1 MEKGSDRSQEINLKL
16 QLIKN
21 ELMSALGPKT
31 RPKSSKKELKKS
43 ENKSN
48 KKQISDEVKEDSKV
62 GTKNKN
68 SKSKIST
75 KSEKNKTM
83 SNRKKE
89 VDLSQKTST
98 KKKKKSSPSEENEI
112 ETDITTRKW
121 DDGKGRKLEKGV
133 FTLEEEKKVMDAIC
147 EYAYSNDLG
156 ESELID
162 LITEKQTKKDSKVW
176 TKISECLPNR
186 SVQSI
191 HNFCHRK
198 FNPYNYKGNWTN
210 EEVENLIQLHKEH
223 GSKWELIGKELE
235 RTATNVKD
243 KFRQIGGKNFKSRV
257 KEFNLVLCLKM
268 LKYIQEY
275 LNENEKNPELQI
287 LKYSYKF
294 KNNVEEQYKNVFHI
308 FEDNYKCLIDS
319 SIKETPS
326 RIIIRNIL
334 KLIVDT
340 EVLEKILEENCEISW
355 NSIAEKFSI
364 YSATDCKNNWDKI
377 LREFDLW
384 EKGQLRKDLK
394 MIRR

>member
-1 MEKGSDRSQEINLKL
+1 MEKGSDRNEEINLKL

-21 ELMSALGPKT
+21 ELLSTLGPKT
-31 RPKSSKKELKKS
+31 RAKSSKKEESKPEKKTTQKQNS
-43 ENKSN
+43 E
-48 KKQISDEVKEDSKV
+48 EVADGSKD
-62 GTKNKN
+62 GAKTKN
-68 SKSKIST
+68 SKSKKTTST
-75 KSEKNKTM
+75 DKNKK
-83 SNRKKE
+83 SSKNKK
-89 VDLSQKTST
+89 DDNISQETS
-98 KKKKKSSPSEENEI
+98 KKKKKKPSPSEENET

-121 DDGKGRKLEKGV
+121 DDSKGRKLDKGA
-133 FTLEEEKKVMDAIC
+133 FTPEEEKKIMDAIC
-147 EYAYSNDLG
+147 EYAYSHDLG

-162 LITEKQTKKDSKVW
+162 LITEKQTKKDNQVW

-198 FNPYNYKGNWTN
+198 FNPFNYKGEWTN
-210 EEVENLIQLHKEH
+210 EEVESLIQLHKEH
-223 GSKWELIGKELE
+223 GAKWELIGKELE

-243 KFRQIGGKNFKSRV
+243 KFRQIGGKNFKARV
-257 KEFNLVLCLKM
+257 KEFNLVLCLKL

-275 LNENEKNPELQI
+275 VSENGKPGLEI

-294 KNNVEEQYKNVFHI
+294 KNDVEEQYKNVFHI
-308 FEDNYKCLIDS
+308 FEEKKKCLIDS
-319 SIKETPS
+319 AIKETPS

-340 EVLEKILEENCEISW
+340 EVLEKILEENSEISW
-355 NSIAEKFSI
+355 SSIAEKFSI

>member
-1 MEKGSDRSQEINLKL
+1 MEKVSDRSEEMNLKL

-21 ELMSALGPKT
+21 ELISALGPKV
-31 RPKSSKKELKKS
+31 RPKTSKKEVKAD

-48 KKQISDEVKEDSKV
+48 KKNISDEDKKGSKI
-62 GTKNKN
+62 GGKTKNLKSKN
-68 SKSKIST
+68 SIT
-75 KSEKNKTM
+75 SEKNKKEGNSSYES
-83 SNRKKE
+83 SN
-89 VDLSQKTST
+89 
-98 KKKKKSSPSEENEI
+98 KKKKKSPHSEENET

-121 DDGKGRKLEKGV
+121 EDGKGRKLVKGV
-133 FTLEEEKKVMDAIC
+133 FTSDEEKKVIDAIC

-156 ESELID
+156 ESQLID
-162 LITEKQTKKDSKVW
+162 LITEKQTKKDNQVW

-198 FNPYNYKGNWTN
+198 FNPFNYKGNWTN

-223 GSKWELIGKELE
+223 GAKWELIGKELE
-235 RTATNVKD
+235 RTANNVKD

-257 KEFNLVLCLKM
+257 KEFNLVLCLKL

-275 LNENEKNPELQI
+275 VNENEKDSEFQI

-294 KNNVEEQYKNVFHI
+294 RNDLEEQYNNVFHI
-308 FEDNYKCLIDS
+308 FEDKNKCLIDS
-319 SIKETPS
+319 TIKETPS

-340 EVLEKILEENCEISW
+340 EVIEKILEENCEISW
-355 NSIAEKFSI
+355 SSIADKFSI

-394 MIRR
+394 MIRRYKEI